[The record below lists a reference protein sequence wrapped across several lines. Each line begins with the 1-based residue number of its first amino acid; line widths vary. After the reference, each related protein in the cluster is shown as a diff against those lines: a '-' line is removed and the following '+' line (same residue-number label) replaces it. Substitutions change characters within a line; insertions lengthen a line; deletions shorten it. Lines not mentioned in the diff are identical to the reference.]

1 MAELMLAAW
10 ATLFWSFAPEGNVK
24 GALFF
29 LATAWVL
36 TVAVNASPFMRFDG
50 YFILSDTLDYPGL
63 HERAGNWAKRWLR
76 WHLLGLEDPIPDNVS
91 PAFAR
96 FLTLFAFATW
106 VYRLLLFVGIALV
119 VYNAFLRRSGWCCFL
134 LR

>member
-1 MAELMLAAW
+1 
-10 ATLFWSFAPEGNVK
+10 
-24 GALFF
+24 
-29 LATAWVL
+29 
-36 TVAVNASPFMRFDG
+36 
-50 YFILSDTLDYPGL
+50 
-63 HERAGNWAKRWLR
+63 WAKRWLR

-119 VYNAFLRRSGWCCFL
+119 VYNAFFKALGLVLFFIEIVTFVVQPMFRELKIWRARRREIAPARL
-134 LR
+134 LRLVAVALALGLSV

>member
-1 MAELMLAAW
+1 MLAAW

-29 LATAWVL
+29 LATTAWVL

-119 VYNAFLRRSGWCCFL
+119 VYNVFY
-134 LR
+134 